1 MRNQQAK
8 KLKIYQNKH
17 QHKLIVLISTLNYM
31 NFKLKK
37 YTQSDI
43 LYYFNNNMKRNG
55 QKPTKLKTLQS
66 YLYKLEKEFKVT
78 MNYYRHLGV
87 NMGTEIYYKLKYSK
101 KECYRII
108 NKLFRDKKGKKFQ
121 TRVKAGIKKTCIKN
135 GSVEKWECYYN
146 NYNNK
151 KKKKDIKEIEKLQ
164 IEKYAKKCNFRS
176 NAFYSILNLKL
187 EKDATIEV
195 LKVLKRTENFIEKT
209 KHKKK
214 SNIKLQENK
223 LASKRLE
230 LNRIL
235 DETRINLENEGYNSK
250 QLEAQVQK
258 VYEQYQNKPHFII
271 ENNKY
276 NDLERIIGKLKKS
289 VERVEIIIK
298 EDEKEIRNNVFSILL
313 EQLRN
318 KVDTSVLVPIL
329 KEYLNKQNKLEY
341 NKVFNNHY
349 YYEILE
355 LVEEQKSCLEN
366 TEFKQVVT

>member
-1 MRNQQAK
+1 MKSIK
-8 KLKIYQNKH
+8 KPTNKH
-17 QHKLIVLISTLNYM
+17 QHKLIVLISTLNYI

-43 LYYFNNNMKRNG
+43 LYYFNNNMKRND

-66 YLYKLEKEFKVT
+66 YLYKLEKELGVT

-108 NKLFRDKKGKKFQ
+108 NKLFREKKGKKFQ

-135 GSVEKWECYYN
+135 GSVEKWECSYN
-146 NYNNK
+146 TYNNK
-151 KKKKDIKEIEKLQ
+151 KKKKDIKEIEKSQ
-164 IEKYAKKCNFRS
+164 VEKYAKKCNFRS

-209 KHKKK
+209 KHEKK
-214 SNIKLQENK
+214 SNIKSQENK

-230 LNRIL
+230 LSRIL
-235 DETRINLENEGYNSK
+235 DKTRINLENEGYNSK
-250 QLEAQVQK
+250 QLETQIQK

-271 ENNKY
+271 ENSKY
-276 NDLERIIGKLKKS
+276 NDLEKIKGKLKKS
-289 VERVEIIIK
+289 VECVKITTK
-298 EDEKEIRNNVFSILL
+298 EDEKDIRNDVFSILL

-318 KVDTSVLVPIL
+318 KVDTSVLVPML

-341 NKVFNNHY
+341 SKVFSNHY
-349 YYEILE
+349 YYELLKLME
-355 LVEEQKSCLEN
+355 DDKDYLKSGEPRKI
-366 TEFKQVVT
+366 TS